1 MIVSHEHQFIFIKTR
16 KTAGTSIEVTL
27 SKECG
32 LRDIITPIQKI
43 DEEIRSNLGHR
54 GPQNY
59 KITKNR
65 LFDNLR
71 NLLGFKPQEH
81 YNHSPAKLIRE
92 RIGDSDFNS
101 YLKFCVVRNPW
112 DRAVSEYYWL
122 LNGPGKDRWPEGK
135 TFGEFI
141 QESKADLLS
150 DSHIYTID
158 GKSAIDRFIKYENL
172 DAELNE
178 CLKEIGISNV
188 ELPRTK
194 SGTRNSK
201 AHYSLLFDDESIKK
215 ITEICSWEILNLG
228 YEFEDKRN

>member
-1 MIVSHEHQFIFIKTR
+1 M
-16 KTAGTSIEVTL
+16 
-27 SKECG
+27 
-32 LRDIITPIQKI
+32 
-43 DEEIRSNLGHR
+43 
-54 GPQNY
+54 
-59 KITKNR
+59 
-65 LFDNLR
+65 
-71 NLLGFKPQEH
+71 
-81 YNHSPAKLIRE
+81 
-92 RIGDSDFNS
+92 
-101 YLKFCVVRNPW
+101 
-112 DRAVSEYYWL
+112 
-122 LNGPGKDRWPEGK
+122 NGPGKDRWPEGK